1 MPYGIMAMISLDDGK
16 TWQTDIPI
24 CENLATD
31 DLGYPTT
38 VELDDGTLLTVFYDN
53 EGEDMPCRIRQQK
66 WKLIR

>member
-1 MPYGIMAMISLDDGK
+1 MAMISLDDGK

-38 VELDDGTLLTVFYDN
+38 VELDGGELLTVFYAND
-53 EGEDMPCRIRQQK
+53 GEDMPCSIRQQK
-66 WKLIR
+66 WRLVRE